1 MKDGEASFET
11 EGGSLKT
18 GENFDWPK
26 DSMASLPK
34 PDAQIVSIAEMQE
47 EDATAIIL
55 IFNDKDGGSDYMK
68 KLSDIGYVQRSIT
81 KSEGSVMYMEAK
93 DDNTS
98 VMLSYEPTEGNGSI
112 TLSRN
117 DESTKEFFESKMDNV
132 DEEPIEINM
141 EESMDWPK
149 DAMDNIP
156 VIKAQ
161 ITSVAQDNE
170 RVSIGFKGINEK
182 DMTSYI
188 DEIKSLGYDLKVTE
202 MVMDDFL
209 AYTASNY
216 KEDLISI
223 NWTSNEG
230 TITYTKQ

>member
-1 MKDGEASFET
+1 
-11 EGGSLKT
+11 
-18 GENFDWPK
+18 
-26 DSMASLPK
+26 MASLPK

-47 EDATAIIL
+47 EEATVIIL
-55 IFNDKDGGSDYMK
+55 VFNDKDGGSDYMK

-117 DESTKEFFESKMDNV
+117 DESTKEFFESKMDDV

-188 DEIKSLGYDLKVTE
+188 DEIKSLGFDLKVTE